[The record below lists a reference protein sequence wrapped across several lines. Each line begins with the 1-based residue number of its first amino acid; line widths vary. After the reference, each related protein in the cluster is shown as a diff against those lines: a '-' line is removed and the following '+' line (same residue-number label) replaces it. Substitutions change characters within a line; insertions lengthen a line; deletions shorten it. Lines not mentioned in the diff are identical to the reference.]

1 MRKLILFFFLLAINL
16 FSLGQ
21 PKSIEAVKALSPPVI
36 DGDLSDP
43 AWANAPV
50 ATGFTQ
56 ATPEYGQP
64 ATAETVVKILY
75 DNTAVY
81 VGAYIHDDPSLIRR
95 QLTSRDGE
103 SRQDVDYFSVF
114 FDTYNDKQNGFQF
127 LVTTANVQSDAKLN
141 PNANAGYGEF
151 GDRNW
156 DAVWQS
162 KVSIVDD
169 GWIVEMRIPYI
180 SLRFPRRDV
189 QQWGLQFLHYSRRKN
204 EISYWNPMDPNSNGF
219 INQFG
224 IYNNLVDITPPL
236 RLSFSPYVSGGVRYI
251 PEASGTKTEWLRSGG
266 MDVKYGIN
274 ESFTIDATLIP
285 DFGQVISDNLINNLT
300 PFEVYFQENRPF
312 FTEGTEI
319 FNKSGLFYSRRV
331 GATPG
336 DYYRVQSQVNANPDL
351 ELVKNPSV
359 TQLYNAVKFS
369 GRTSKKLGIGIFNAV
384 TAPMHAEIL
393 DHNTG
398 KKSTVETEPLANYNM
413 FVLDQALK
421 NRSSITFTNSNVM
434 RSGAARDANVS
445 ALDWSFY
452 TSNNKFQIKGTA
464 KYSKIFGNS
473 PYTGNLNLLDDTT
486 RVNGRLMYRPYD
498 GFNSFLFLGK
508 VSGNVQYGVQSTL
521 LSNGFDPNDLGYLQ
535 NANSVLHEGYIRY
548 VQPTATKNFLSYRYS
563 LGANRKYLYKD
574 YKFVETYLSASAFW
588 LFRNFWDL
596 TLSVNAYPG
605 WQYDYFDLRTPG
617 KYLKRPSE
625 ITFGIDGSSDSRKR
639 LFASFN
645 FSYADRSVADNGYN
659 QVQLGLRYRFSNQ
672 FSLSANV
679 LRQYEQNQRGFA
691 FVRETNGDP
700 IVGFRNYTDYQT
712 ILSGVYN
719 FTSRLNL
726 TLRARHYLNDLK
738 YKSFYNVNN
747 KGDLTP
753 RSFNTN
759 LDESYNIFNVDA
771 FLTWDFRPGSRISLG
786 WKNWIGDPYA
796 VVSHTGY
803 FDNLRQVLRTDH
815 GNELTLKFI
824 YFLNYND
831 LFGKN

>member
-1 MRKLILFFFLLAINL
+1 MRKLILFNFLLSLCL
-16 FSLGQ
+16 FSYAQ
-21 PKSIEAVKALSPPVI
+21 PKTLQAVKAIISPAI
-36 DGDLSDP
+36 DGDLSDE

-50 ATGFTQ
+50 ATEFVQT
-56 ATPEYGQP
+56 TPDFGKP
-64 ATAETVVKILY
+64 ATARTDVKILY

-103 SRQDVDYFSVF
+103 SRQDVDYFAVF

-127 LVTTANVQSDAKLN
+127 LVTTANVQSDTKLN
-141 PNANAGYGEF
+141 PNGNASFGDF

-162 KVSIVDD
+162 KVSIVED
-169 GWIVEMRIPYI
+169 GWIVEMRVPYI
-180 SLRFPRRDV
+180 SLRFPKRDV
-189 QQWGLQFLHYSRRKN
+189 QSWGLEFLHYSRRKN
-204 EISYWNPMDPNSNGF
+204 EMAYWNPIDPNLNGF

-224 IYNNLVDITPPL
+224 IYDNLVDIKPPL
-236 RLSFSPYVSGGVRYI
+236 RLSFSPYVSGGIRYI
-251 PEASGTKTEWLRSGG
+251 PEAAGTQTEWLRSGG

-285 DFGQVISDNLINNLT
+285 DFGQVVSDNVVNNLT

-331 GATPG
+331 GAIPG
-336 DYYRVQSQVNANPDL
+336 NYYRVAAQADADPNI

-369 GRTSKKLGIGIFNAV
+369 GRTSKKLGIGVFNAV
-384 TAPMHAEIL
+384 TAPMHAELRNRIT
-393 DHNTG
+393 DVKT
-398 KKSTVETEPLANYNM
+398 TVETEPLANYNM

-421 NRSSITFTNSNVM
+421 HRSSITFTNSNVI
-434 RSGAARDANVS
+434 RSGEARDANVS
-445 ALDWSFY
+445 AFDWSFY
-452 TSNNKFQIKGTA
+452 TPNNKFQFKGTA
-464 KYSKIFGNS
+464 KYSTIFGNS

-486 RVNGRLMYRPYD
+486 RVNGRLMYKPYD

-508 VSGNVQYGVQSTL
+508 VSGTIQYGVQSTI

-535 NANSVLHEGYIRY
+535 NANTMLHEGYIRY
-548 VQPTATKNFLSYRYS
+548 VQPTATQNFLSYNYS
-563 LGANRKYLYKD
+563 LSANRRYLYQGNK
-574 YKFVETYLSASAFW
+574 YVETYLKASAFW
-588 LFRNFWDL
+588 WFRNFWDL
-596 TLSVNAYPG
+596 TLSVNSYPG
-605 WQYDYFDLRTPG
+605 WQYDYYDLRTPG
-617 KYLKRPSE
+617 MFLKRPAE
-625 ITFGIDGSSDSRKR
+625 ATFGINGSSDSRKR

-645 FSYADRSVADNGYN
+645 FSYGVRDAKENGYN
-659 QVQLGLRYRFSNQ
+659 QVQLGLRYRFSNR
-672 FSLSANV
+672 FSLSADV

-691 FVRETNGDP
+691 FVRESNGDP

-719 FTSRLNL
+719 FTPRINL

-738 YKSFYNVNN
+738 YQSFYNTNT
-747 KGDLTP
+747 KGDLSP
-753 RSFNTN
+753 RSFIPA
-759 LDESYNIFNVDA
+759 LDESYNAFNVDA
-771 FLTWDFRPGSRISLG
+771 FLVWDFRPGSRVSVG

-803 FDNLRQVLRTDH
+803 FDNLKQVLRTDH